1 MGQEER
7 AAPSAST
14 RGQAVLYGAR
24 GNVIHVLYHGLPLC
38 LFCDKET
45 PAEWPPGHKWVSVD
59 DPNLD
64 ENVDCRECKEQN
76 EKIKFLRTGKG
87 DVK

>member
-1 MGQEER
+1 M
-7 AAPSAST
+7 
-14 RGQAVLYGAR
+14 
-24 GNVIHVLYHGLPLC
+24 IHVLYHGLPLC

-45 PAEWPPGHKWVSVD
+45 PAEWPPGHTWVSVD

-64 ENVDCRECKEQN
+64 SRVDCRECKEQN

-87 DVK
+87 AVK